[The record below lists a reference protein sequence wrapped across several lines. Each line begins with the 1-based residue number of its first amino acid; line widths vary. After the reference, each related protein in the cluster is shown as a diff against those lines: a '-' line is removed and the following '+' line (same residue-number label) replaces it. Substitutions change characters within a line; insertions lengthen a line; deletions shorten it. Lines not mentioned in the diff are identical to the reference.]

1 MVQVINE
8 YKESNVYNLKDLEVG
23 EYFEYNED
31 LFMVLPG
38 RRTQHST
45 ISCWRFDQGR
55 AFYLNPFVSVYKCP
69 FINIDYFL
77 ELKNTKGE

>member
-1 MVQVINE
+1 MVQVINK

-23 EYFEYNED
+23 EFFEYNKD

-55 AFYLNPFVSVYKCP
+55 AFRLSPFVLVYKCP
-69 FINIDYFL
+69 LIDIEYFL
-77 ELKNTKGE
+77 ELKNKT